1 MARASVAGER
11 ISLATLRS
19 SRLARWIAS
28 SDGVAGSIL
37 LLLALAFHVF
47 WSIRFLQ
54 FDEFFYAQWGGRII
68 RHFFDFYSF
77 NPAGI
82 NYWNS
87 PAYPPVA
94 NYLFGLMT
102 VLYIVAAHLLGHAHA
117 TLDLHQAPLFNLA
130 LKLPAIIGNLA
141 VTAIIYVTALRRLA
155 RPWALFVA
163 ALFAFAPVLFYDVEI
178 WGQTDTIVGTA
189 IVVAVLLALRQQS
202 AWTGVTLALIV
213 NFKPQPVVFVPL
225 VLFYLLRWGGWRPA
239 AQAVAAFVGTTLLVW
254 LPYLLPPHFEIL
266 AWRRD
271 LAVIEGGLPASHGAA
286 TLWLLLGQPTAYSA
300 GPLYGPLTPTEIG
313 AGLFLVAL
321 AITVYATWRD
331 RSAGRL
337 WAGAALSAQASFF
350 FLPLQFERYL
360 IPAVGLLVLAALFDR
375 RYWLPFVIVNVTTF
389 INLTQD
395 FFACHCEVHNYWATL
410 APLQALANQVDL
422 RLVSAVNGIAL
433 LVTIGIYLWTQ
444 ADPALAAGANVAE
457 RTGPVALQ
465 GSEAQRM
472 GRKRQAQGT
481 SADVPRGAGGRV
493 LRPRRLSRPPVIS
506 VVIPCYNEAGNIQA
520 MYDRLTPVLRGLAPT
535 YEIIYVNNGSYDES
549 ADLLDELAARDANVS
564 VLTLSRNF
572 GSQGAY
578 SAGFAYAS
586 GDCVVGLDGDIQDP
600 PEMIADF
607 VAKWLEGYDVV
618 YGVRAR
624 RKGSLPR
631 RIGYKLFY
639 RVLRRISYV
648 QIPVD
653 ASDFALMDRRVVHV
667 LNAMPERSRLIRGLR
682 AYAGFSQTGIP
693 YVRQERFAGQT
704 TNSFLGLFRWA
715 GLGIVSFSFAPLDLI
730 SYLAITVVGITALA
744 GVVYTAL
751 YFIVPGAPRG
761 FQTLL
766 VITLFLGSVQLLCL
780 SIIGTYLGKIFE
792 EVKARP
798 NFLVHDI
805 QNDHRVGAPPASTA
819 LPTRLPHNPTSEPL
833 GAQPSAPVGSEPPR
847 MQAPS

>member
-1 MARASVAGER
+1 MARASVAGGR
-11 ISLATLRS
+11 ISLATLHS
-19 SRLARWIAS
+19 TRLARWCAS
-28 SDGVAGSIL
+28 ADGIFGSIL
-37 LLLALAFHVF
+37 LLFAFAFHVF
-47 WSIRFLQ
+47 WSPRFLQ
-54 FDEFFYAQWGGRII
+54 FDEFAYAWWGDRITH
-68 RHFFDFYSF
+68 HFFDFYSF
-77 NPAGI
+77 DPAAI
-82 NYWNS
+82 NVWNA

-94 NYLFGLMT
+94 NYLFGLIT
-102 VLYIVAAHLLGHAHA
+102 FLYVVGSHLVGHAHA
-117 TLDLHQAPLFNLA
+117 SHILEQSPALNLA
-130 LKLPAIIGNLA
+130 LKLPSILANLI

-163 ALFAFAPVLFYDVEI
+163 ALFAFAPVMFLDVEI
-178 WGQTDTIVGTA
+178 WGQTDAIVGMA

-202 AWTGVTLALIV
+202 AWSGVALALIV
-213 NFKPQPVVFVPL
+213 NFKPQPAVFVPL
-225 VLFYLLRWGGWRPA
+225 VLVYLLRWGGWRPA
-239 AQAVAAFVGTTLLVW
+239 ARAVAAFVGTTLLVW
-254 LPYLLPPHFEIL
+254 LPYLLPPRFDIL
-266 AWRRD
+266 AWRSNVA
-271 LAVIEGGLPASHGAA
+271 LAAGGLPASHDAA
-286 TLWLLLGQPTAYSA
+286 NLWPLLGHPTAGSSS
-300 GPLYGPLTPTEIG
+300 PLYGPLTPTEIG
-313 AGLFLVAL
+313 SGLFIVAV
-321 AITVYATWRD
+321 AITAFVTWRD

-337 WAGAALSAQASFF
+337 WAGAALTAQASYY
-350 FLPLQFERYL
+350 FLPLQYQRYL
-360 IPAVGLLVLAALFDR
+360 IPAIGLLLLAALFER
-375 RYWLPFVIVNVTTF
+375 RYWLPFAIVSITTF
-389 INLTQD
+389 INLTQE
-395 FFACHCEVHNYWATL
+395 FFLCHCETHNYWATL
-410 APLQALANQVDL
+410 APLQALVNHVDL
-422 RLVSAVNGIAL
+422 RIMAALNGIAL
-433 LVTIGIYLWTQ
+433 LLTVGIYLWGR
-444 ADPALAAGANVAE
+444 AAPAPAAGANEAESPDVATLLGNGAE
-457 RTGPVALQ
+457 H
-465 GSEAQRM
+465 M
-472 GRKRQAQGT
+472 GQARQASQTPAG
-481 SADVPRGAGGRV
+481 VQRGAGGRV
-493 LRPRRLSRPPVIS
+493 LRPRRLNRPPFIS
-506 VVIPCYNEAGNIQA
+506 VVIPCYNEEGNIQA
-520 MYDRLTPVLRGLAPT
+520 MYDRLTPVLGGLTPT
-535 YEIIYVNNGSYDES
+535 YEIIFVNNGSYDGS
-549 ADLLDELAARDANVS
+549 ADLLDELAARDARVS

-624 RKGSLPR
+624 RKGSLLR
-631 RIGYKLFY
+631 RIGYKVFY

-653 ASDFALMDRRVVHV
+653 ASDFALMDRRVIHI
-667 LNAMPERSRLIRGLR
+667 LNGMPERSRLIRGLR

-693 YVRQERFAGQT
+693 YVRQERFAGRT

-744 GVVYTAL
+744 LVVYTAL

-805 QNDHRVGAPPASTA
+805 QNDHRTSAAPTATA
-819 LPTRLPHNPTSEPL
+819 LPTRQPPDPAPETLAVPPRAPITSEAPRT
-833 GAQPSAPVGSEPPR
+833 SAPS
-847 MQAPS
+847 